1 MLDLPPAQLQLTE
14 MEQKKLS
21 ENKTKKYLCDPLS
34 ITSQSNTSLQVRLP
48 SQMLGAK
55 CWGGTLLPSPAGSSS
70 AHPPPGSAQPPP
82 SYYRAIPGHAK
93 HLSPVLL
100 PPSQSCHHCLS
111 LF

>member
-55 CWGGTLLPSPAGSSS
+55 C
-70 AHPPPGSAQPPP
+70 
-82 SYYRAIPGHAK
+82 
-93 HLSPVLL
+93 
-100 PPSQSCHHCLS
+100 
-111 LF
+111 